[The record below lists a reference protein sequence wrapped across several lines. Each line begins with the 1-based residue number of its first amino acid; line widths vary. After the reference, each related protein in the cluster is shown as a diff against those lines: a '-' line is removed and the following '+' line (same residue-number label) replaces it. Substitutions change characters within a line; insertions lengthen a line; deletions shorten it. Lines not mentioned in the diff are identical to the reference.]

1 MIKHILLVAAREYR
15 QIASTRSF
23 WLTLLIIP
31 LALVAGPLLS
41 HFADNAHTETVMLV
55 DQSGGG
61 VGSAIAH
68 RIEIDRQRQ
77 VMDALSHYVDRHNL
91 KRAAPDA
98 PWASKGRW
106 YGDADV
112 EAFIAA
118 GGQKAA
124 LARIAHVSQSDADA
138 FDAPAQSYRIVETPT
153 EIAAAPPGGID
164 RMLAPW
170 LRPADKSGH
179 KPIDY
184 VVLIPRDFGVSPVV
198 RLWTNGV
205 PRGSFVSTLQG
216 VLTSQLRTRYLLVN
230 GVAPPTAAAAASLA
244 PAIGVTT
251 PPEGS
256 GRERVV
262 IRSILPLISAYIL
275 LMSLILSGSWM
286 LQGAIE
292 ERSNKLIETVL
303 ACITPDELMYGK
315 LIGTVAV
322 GLSMVATWV
331 VCGLFAA
338 FATHGAIAD
347 LIRPALEPVSTPGS
361 IAAILFFFVT
371 GYLMVSMIF
380 LVIGA
385 TSDSMREAQGFL
397 TPVLLVI
404 MLPVTLLVQAVLSD
418 SGGPIVEVLTW
429 IPLYTPF
436 AVLARL
442 GSGIPTWEM
451 LGSATTLLLFILFE
465 VVALGKIFRAS
476 LLSGSGRPSLAEL
489 VRLVRSP
496 G

>member
-1 MIKHILLVAAREYR
+1 MIRHILLVATREYR

-31 LALVAGPLLS
+31 LAFAAGPLLS
-41 HFADNAHTETVMLV
+41 RFVDKPHTDTVMLI
-55 DQSGGG
+55 DQSGGQ
-61 VGSAIAH
+61 VATAIGH
-68 RIEIDRQRQ
+68 RFEIDHQRQ
-77 VMDALSHYVDRHNL
+77 IMDALSHYVDRHNL

-106 YGDADV
+106 YSDADV
-112 EAFIAA
+112 AAFIAT

-124 LARIAHVSQSDADA
+124 LAQIARISKSDADA
-138 FDAPAQSYRIVETPT
+138 FDAPDEDYRIVATPPP
-153 EIAAAPPGGID
+153 IAVAPAGSID
-164 RMLAPW
+164 GLLAPY
-170 LRPADKSGH
+170 LRPADKAGH

-184 VVLIPRDFGVSPVV
+184 VVLIPHDFGMSPAV
-198 RLWTNGV
+198 RLWANGV
-205 PRGSFVSTLQG
+205 PRASFVASLQG
-216 VLTSQLRTRYLLVN
+216 VLTSQLRTRYLLAN
-230 GVAPPTAAAAASLA
+230 RVAAPTAAAAASLA

-251 PPEGS
+251 PPAGS

-262 IRSILPLISAYIL
+262 IRSILPLVSAYIL

-303 ACITPDELMYGK
+303 ACITPNELMYGK
-315 LIGTVAV
+315 LVGTVAV

-331 VCGLFAA
+331 LCGLFAA

-347 LIRPALEPVSTPGS
+347 LIRPALEPVSPPGS
-361 IAAILFFFVT
+361 IAAILYFIVA

-385 TSDSMREAQGFL
+385 MSDSMREAQGFL

-404 MLPVTLLVQAVLSD
+404 MLPVTLLVQAVLRD
-418 SGGPIVEVLTW
+418 TGGPIIEALTW

-442 GSGIPTWEM
+442 GSGIPTWEIF
-451 LGSATTLLLFILFE
+451 GSAATLLLFIVIE
-465 VVALGKIFRAS
+465 IVALGRIFRAS
-476 LLSGSGRPSLAEL
+476 LLSGGGRPSLAEL
-489 VRLVRSP
+489 ARLVRSP

>member
-31 LALVAGPLLS
+31 LALAAGPVLS
-41 HFADNAHTETVMLV
+41 RFADKAHTETIMLV

-68 RIEIDRQRQ
+68 RIELDRQRQ
-77 VMDALSHYVDRHNL
+77 VMDALSHYVDRHDL
-91 KRAAPDA
+91 RRAAPDA
-98 PWASKGRW
+98 AWTRKGRW
-106 YGDADV
+106 YSDADV
-112 EAFIAA
+112 AAFIAS

-124 LARIAHVSQSDADA
+124 VARIAAVSQSDADA
-138 FDAPAQSYRIVETPT
+138 FEAPDQDYRIVETPAAIT
-153 EIAAAPPGGID
+153 AAPPGAID
-164 RMLAPW
+164 GLLAPW

-184 VVLIPRDFGVSPVV
+184 VVLIPHDFGTSPVV
-198 RLWTNGV
+198 RLWANGV
-205 PRGSFVSTLQG
+205 PRASFVSTLQG
-216 VLTSQLRTRYLLVN
+216 VLTSQLRTRYLLAN
-230 GVAPPTAAAAASLA
+230 GVAGPTAAAAASLA

-303 ACITPDELMYGK
+303 ACITPNELMYGK
-315 LIGTVAV
+315 LVGTVAV
-322 GLSMVATWV
+322 GLSMIATWV
-331 VCGLFAA
+331 ICGLFAA

-361 IAAILFFFVT
+361 IAAILFFFVA

-404 MLPVTLLVQAVLSD
+404 MLPVTLLVQAVLRD
-418 SGGPIVEVLTW
+418 SGGPIVEFLTW
-429 IPLYTPF
+429 FPLYTPF

-442 GSGIPTWEM
+442 GTGIPTWEM
-451 LGSATTLLLFILFE
+451 LGSAATLLIFILIE
-465 VVALGKIFRAS
+465 VVALGRIFRAS
-476 LLSGSGRPSLAEL
+476 LLSGGGRPSLAEL
-489 VRLVRSP
+489 ARLVRRP

>member
-1 MIKHILLVAAREYR
+1 MIQHILLVAAREYR

-23 WLTLLIIP
+23 WLTLMIIP
-31 LALVAGPLLS
+31 LALAAGPLLS
-41 HFADNAHTETVMLV
+41 RFVDKPHTETVMLV
-55 DQSGGG
+55 DQSGGQ
-61 VGSAIAH
+61 VASAIGH
-68 RIEIDRQRQ
+68 LIEIDYQRR
-77 VMDALSHYVDRHNL
+77 VMDALSHYVDRHGL
-91 KRAAPDA
+91 ERAAPDA
-98 PWASKGRW
+98 LWAHKGRW
-106 YGDADV
+106 YSDTDV

-124 LARIAHVSQSDADA
+124 IARIALVSKRDADA
-138 FDAPAQSYRIVETPT
+138 FETPDADYRIVPTPT
-153 EIAAAPPGGID
+153 AIATAPARSID
-164 RMLAPW
+164 GLLAPW
-170 LRPADKSGH
+170 LRPADKSGR

-184 VVLIPRDFGVSPVV
+184 VVLIPRDFGASPVV
-198 RLWTNGV
+198 RLWANGV
-205 PRGSFVSTLQG
+205 PRASFVATLQG
-216 VLTSQLRTRYLLVN
+216 VLTSQLRTRYLLAN
-230 GVAPPTAAAAASLA
+230 GVAGPTAAVAASLA

-262 IRSILPLISAYIL
+262 IRSILPLASAYIL
-275 LMSLILSGSWM
+275 LMSLVLSGSWM

-303 ACITPDELMYGK
+303 ACITPNELMYGK
-315 LIGTVAV
+315 LVGTVAI

-331 VCGLFAA
+331 ACGLFAA

-361 IAAILFFFVT
+361 IAAILFFFVA

-385 TSDSMREAQGFL
+385 MSDSMRDAQGFL

-404 MLPVTLLVQAVLSD
+404 MLPVTLLIQAVLRD
-418 SGGPIVEVLTW
+418 TGGPIIEALTW

-442 GSGIPTWEM
+442 GSGIPAWEM
-451 LGSATTLLLFILFE
+451 IGSAATLLAFIVLE
-465 VVALGKIFRAS
+465 IVALGRIFRAS
-476 LLSGSGRPSLAEL
+476 LLSGGGRPSLAEL
-489 VRLVRSP
+489 ARHVRSP

>member
-31 LALVAGPLLS
+31 LALAARPLLS
-41 HFADNAHTETVMLV
+41 RFADKPHTETVMLI

-61 VGSAIAH
+61 VAAAIAH
-68 RIEIDRQRQ
+68 RIELDRQCQ
-77 VMDALSHYVDRHNL
+77 VMDALSRYVVRHNL
-91 KRAAPDA
+91 SRAAPDA
-98 PWASKGRW
+98 AWSRKGRW
-106 YGDADV
+106 FSDADV
-112 EAFIAA
+112 EAFIAS

-124 LARIAHVSQSDADA
+124 VARIAAISKSDADA
-138 FDAPAQSYRIVETPT
+138 FEAPDPEYRIVETPAAIT
-153 EIAAAPPGGID
+153 AAPRGAINGL
-164 RMLAPW
+164 LAPL

-184 VVLIPRDFGVSPVV
+184 VVLIPRDFGVSPMV
-198 RLWTNGV
+198 RLWANGV
-205 PRGSFVSTLQG
+205 PRSSFVSRLQG
-216 VLTSQLRTRYLLVN
+216 VLTSQLRTRYLLAN
-230 GVAPPTAAAAASLA
+230 GVAGPTAAAAASLE
-244 PAIGVTT
+244 PAIGLTT

-275 LMSLILSGSWM
+275 LMSLVLSGSWM

-303 ACITPDELMYGK
+303 ACITPNELMYGK
-315 LIGTVAV
+315 LVGTVAI
-322 GLSMVATWV
+322 GLSMIATWV

-361 IAAILFFFVT
+361 IAAILFFFIA

-385 TSDSMREAQGFL
+385 MSDSMREAQGFL
-397 TPVLLVI
+397 TPVLLLI
-404 MLPVTLLVQAVLSD
+404 MLPVTLLVQAVLRD
-418 SGGPIVEVLTW
+418 TGGPIIEALTW

-451 LGSATTLLLFILFE
+451 LGAGGTLLLFIVIE
-465 VVALGKIFRAS
+465 VVALGRIFRAS
-476 LLSGSGRPSLAEL
+476 LLSGGGRPSLAEL
-489 VRLVRSP
+489 ARLVRSP

>member
-31 LALVAGPLLS
+31 LAFAAGPLLS
-41 HFADNAHTETVMLV
+41 RFADKPHTETVMLV
-55 DQSGGG
+55 DQSGGQ
-61 VGSAIAH
+61 VAAAITH
-68 RIEIDRQRQ
+68 RLEIDHQRE
-77 VMDALSHYVDRHNL
+77 VMDSLSHYVDRHDL

-98 PWASKGRW
+98 PWAHKGRW
-106 YGDADV
+106 YSDADV
-112 EAFIAA
+112 ETFVAA

-124 LARIAHVSQSDADA
+124 IARIAAISKSDADA
-138 FDAPAQSYRIVETPT
+138 FVPPDEDYRIVATPPA
-153 EIAAAPPGGID
+153 IAAALAGSID
-164 RMLAPW
+164 GLLAPS
-170 LRPADKSGH
+170 LRPADKAGH

-184 VVLIPRDFGVSPVV
+184 VVLIPRDFGLSPAV
-198 RLWTNGV
+198 RLWANGV
-205 PRGSFVSTLQG
+205 PRASFVGTLQG
-216 VLTSQLRTRYLLVN
+216 VLTSQLRTRYLLAN
-230 GVAPPTAAAAASLA
+230 GVAGPTAAAAASLA

-292 ERSNKLIETVL
+292 ERSNKLLETVL
-303 ACITPDELMYGK
+303 ACITPNELMYGK
-315 LIGTVAV
+315 LVGTVAV

-361 IAAILFFFVT
+361 IAAILFFFVA

-385 TSDSMREAQGFL
+385 MSDSMRDAQGFL

-404 MLPVTLLVQAVLSD
+404 MLPVTLLVQAVLRD
-418 SGGPIVEVLTW
+418 TGGPIIEALTW

-442 GSGIPTWEM
+442 GSGIPTWEV
-451 LGSATTLLLFILFE
+451 LGSAATLLLFIVIE
-465 VVALGKIFRAS
+465 IVALGRIFRAS
-476 LLSGSGRPSLAEL
+476 LLSGGGRPSLAEL
-489 VRLVRSP
+489 GWLVRSQ

>member
-1 MIKHILLVAAREYR
+1 MIQHIRLVAAREYR

-31 LALVAGPLLS
+31 LAFAAGPLLS
-41 HFADNAHTETVMLV
+41 RFADKPHGETVMLV

-61 VGSAIAH
+61 VASAIRQ
-68 RIEIDRQRQ
+68 RIEIDYQRR
-77 VMDALSHYVDRHNL
+77 VMDALAHYVDRNSL
-91 KRAAPDA
+91 QRAAPDA
-98 PWASKGRW
+98 LWASKGRW
-106 YGDADV
+106 YSDSDV
-112 EAFIAA
+112 AAFIAA

-124 LARIAHVSQSDADA
+124 IQRISAISKSDADA
-138 FDAPAQSYRIVETPT
+138 FVAPAGDYRIVETPAA
-153 EIAAAPPGGID
+153 IAAAPAGAID
-164 RMLAPW
+164 GLLQPL

-179 KPIDY
+179 KPIGY
-184 VVLIPRDFGVSPVV
+184 VMLIPHDFGTSPVV
-198 RLWTNGV
+198 RLWANGV
-205 PRGSFVSTLQG
+205 PRASFVTTLQG
-216 VLTSQLRTRYLLVN
+216 VLTSQLRTRYLLAN
-230 GVAPPTAAAAASLA
+230 GVAAPTAAAAASLA

-275 LMSLILSGSWM
+275 LMSLVLSGSWM

-303 ACITPDELMYGK
+303 ACITPNELMYGK
-315 LIGTVAV
+315 LVGTVAI

-361 IAAILFFFVT
+361 IAAILFFFVA

-380 LVIGA
+380 LVIG
-385 TSDSMREAQGFL
+385 TMSDSMREAQGFL

-418 SGGPIVEVLTW
+418 TGGPLIEALTW

-451 LGSATTLLLFILFE
+451 LGSGATLLIFIVIE
-465 VVALGKIFRAS
+465 IVALGRIFRAS
-476 LLSGSGRPSLAEL
+476 LLSGGGRPSLAEL
-489 VRLVRSP
+489 ARLVRSP

>member
-31 LALVAGPLLS
+31 LALAAGPLLS
-41 HFADNAHTETVMLV
+41 RFADKPHTETVMLV
-55 DQSGGG
+55 DQSGGQ
-61 VGSAIAH
+61 VAAAIGH
-68 RIEIDRQRQ
+68 RIELDHQRD
-77 VMDALSHYVDRHNL
+77 VMNALSHYVDRHNL
-91 KRAAPDA
+91 KRAAPGA
-98 PWASKGRW
+98 LWAEKGRW
-106 YGDADV
+106 YSDADV
-112 EAFIAA
+112 ENFIAA
-118 GGQKAA
+118 GGKKAA
-124 LARIAHVSQSDADA
+124 IARIAGVSRADADA
-138 FDAPAQSYRIVETPT
+138 FEAPDQEYRIVATPPA
-153 EIAAAPPGGID
+153 IAAAPAGSID
-164 RMLAPW
+164 GLLAPY
-170 LRPADKSGH
+170 LRPADKAGH

-184 VVLIPRDFGVSPVV
+184 VVLVPRDFGTSPAV
-198 RLWTNGV
+198 RLWANGV
-205 PRGSFVSTLQG
+205 PRASFVAALQG
-216 VLTSQLRTRYLLVN
+216 VLTSQLRTRYLLAN
-230 GVAPPTAAAAASLA
+230 GLAAPAAAAAASLA
-244 PAIGVTT
+244 PAIAVTT

-292 ERSNKLIETVL
+292 ERSNKLLETVL
-303 ACITPDELMYGK
+303 ACITPNELMYGK
-315 LIGTVAV
+315 LVGTVAV

-347 LIRPALEPVSTPGS
+347 LIRPAIEPVSTPGS
-361 IAAILFFFVT
+361 IAAILFFFVA

-385 TSDSMREAQGFL
+385 MSDSMREAQGFL
-397 TPVLLVI
+397 TPVLLII
-404 MLPVTLLVQAVLSD
+404 MLPVTLLVQAVLRD
-418 SGGPIVEVLTW
+418 TGGPIIEVLTW
-429 IPLYTPF
+429 FPLYTPF

-442 GSGIPTWEM
+442 GTGIPTWEM
-451 LGSATTLLLFILFE
+451 LGAGGTLLLFIVIE
-465 VVALGKIFRAS
+465 VVALGRIFRAS

-489 VRLVRSP
+489 ARLVRSP